1 MGNLGAYQA
10 VTTLMKK
17 VGGPVP
23 FAVIVI
29 GAGYIVLRPAEEGA
43 RRFARSLKKKWEKK
57 KLFGGADI
65 NHMTADLCLANGV
78 TLNAG
83 DEFAVLAVENDEA
96 LLMPKHGDAAII
108 LPVKLLCEVSD
119 YRKQE

>member
-1 MGNLGAYQA
+1 
-10 VTTLMKK
+10 
-17 VGGPVP
+17 
-23 FAVIVI
+23 
-29 GAGYIVLRPAEEGA
+29 
-43 RRFARSLKKKWEKK
+43 
-57 KLFGGADI
+57 
-65 NHMTADLCLANGV
+65 MTADLCLANGV

-96 LLMPKHGDAAII
+96 LLMPKYGDTSII

>member
-17 VGGPVP
+17 VGGPVQL
-23 FAVIVI
+23 AVIVI

-96 LLMPKHGDAAII
+96 LLMPKHGDASII
-108 LPVKLLCEVSD
+108 LPIKLLCEVSD